1 MVTRGI
7 IRGVP
12 SGEVT
17 IVDGVKT
24 VDNKYKVEIPSF
36 RTANNVTTTSTNAFL
51 TEALLCYQPGNLNSY
66 RVDDVVFLSIGEP
79 ENLPIIIGKMYIGD
93 EEATNYSKDNTLEV
107 VQKAILPEDT
117 TIGELTY
124 KDILCSLKEANNGD
138 NVYATQGEVNELSED
153 IGNINERLDELGFDS
168 ATADNTWIDDYG
180 GGYNLPP
187 KWVLLPGACY
197 TISGGITKEGNFAH
211 LQLSFV
217 VESGGSVTSGS
228 TKVGYKVVV
237 PLKFRPKT
245 TQIIDITTTGGQEQF
260 RISTSGVVD
269 NQLYRPDVSGVVISS
284 GTRLAV
290 DLYYRLN

>member
-17 IVDGVKT
+17 IIDGVKT
-24 VDNKYKVEIPSF
+24 VDNKFKVEIPSL
-36 RTANNVTTTSTNAFL
+36 RTANNVTTTSINAFL

-79 ENLPIIIGKMYIGD
+79 ESLPIIIGKMYIGD

-124 KDILCSLKEANNGD
+124 KDILCSLKEADNGD
-138 NVYATQGEVNELSED
+138 NVYATQSEVTELSED
-153 IGNINERLDELGFDS
+153 IGDINERLDELGFDS
-168 ATADNTWIDDYG
+168 ATANIDWVFDYG
-180 GGYNLPP
+180 SGYNLPLAWRRDP
-187 KWVLLPGACY
+187 ELCCY
-197 TISGGITKEGNFAH
+197 ISGGITKEGNFANLKLYFEIYH
-211 LQLSFV
+211 L
-217 VESGGSVTSGS
+217 GSVTSGS
-228 TKVGYKVVV
+228 TKYGYKVQV
-237 PLKFRPKT
+237 PTRFKPKT
-245 TQIIDITTTGGQEQF
+245 TQVIDITTTGSTEQF
-260 RISTSGVVD
+260 IINTDGVVD
-269 NQLYRPDVSGVVISS
+269 AQIYTPNVTGEAIYAGV
-284 GTRLAV
+284 RLNV